1 MNETISDLHQMLED
15 KQVEIN
21 ILQQTNLLLREKLE
35 TSPMR
40 SNLMGSNSKKS
51 SLKQSKMIKNLKK
64 KILLYRQENKQIKR
78 KLQMSLAETIELKT
92 KIKFNNSNSN
102 KEAIEKLEKE
112 KLDLEKEI
120 GSVKEMLYTL
130 LEQTEEDKRTN
141 EVQSNQLKNL
151 KNQHDSVLKELSQS
165 FEKIELLKSQLT
177 KSDLKSVDEQP
188 QNGFKKKIEELQLKI
203 EKTEKITGMR
213 EVLLQ
218 DLRKQNNSLKEQ
230 IKEIETNKSQSTEDN
245 KIIENDPK
253 NKTSTPLCDLKR
265 QIQEISEERD
275 LLATRCSSLVQQNRK
290 LEKKLEEKT
299 TSFGN
304 KQEDDDLDNN
314 EDLDSTL
321 SSTFSSSSSTSGSDS
336 VSNSPINSTIDLSNL
351 LKRNEDVDG
360 NENNTDQKNDFA
372 FMGNQSPVSID
383 SKGAKNLLQLLKSQQ
398 TPNKIYQIN
407 APQPKNNL
415 NNKDADE
422 EQENQNPV
430 DFEELFLSNQPS
442 KEELLSEKIE
452 NEIQKRLNKK
462 NKKKLKMNKYGNGT
476 NMLIERLLEDLE
488 EKPETEQTP
497 LKKTSETDKMT
508 LLTPKQK
515 HLEKCLG
522 TIKKYSGKLDLVKFA
537 ELLKSTGK
545 DAEYFEDLNDLENEL
560 NLFKQEFEELQPC
573 SNSNS
578 KSKTNKNK
586 NKNKKSKIQNPL
598 REKNALDLGFQEITP
613 TKKLFKINARFVG
626 YCDKDKKLLSSRKV
640 KRKKQ
645 NRVLE
650 IRGNYLFE
658 FLNGSDKPLRK
669 FDPKKI
675 RISLLENDINNTGNQ
690 PNTKTAMKNFL
701 ICGSNLRK
709 IYSSPNIST
718 IETFI
723 SKVQRLSQN
732 QPRFYH
738 YHQKN

>member
-1 MNETISDLHQMLED
+1 MNETIGDLHQRLED
-15 KQVEIN
+15 KQVEVN

-35 TSPMR
+35 KSPTR
-40 SNLMGSNSKKS
+40 SNLMGSNSKKN

-92 KIKFNNSNSN
+92 KIKFNNCNSN

-112 KLDLEKEI
+112 KLGLEKEI

-130 LEQTEEDKRTN
+130 LEQTEEDKRVN
-141 EVQSNQLKNL
+141 ELQSNELKNL
-151 KNQHDSVLKELSQS
+151 KNQHESVLKELSQS
-165 FEKIELLKSQLT
+165 LEKNESLKNQLT
-177 KSDLKSVDEQP
+177 KSDNRNKDEMP
-188 QNGFKKKIEELQLKI
+188 QNGLEKKIEELQLKI
-203 EKTEKITGMR
+203 EKTEKLTGMR

-230 IKEIETNKSQSTEDN
+230 IKEIETNKNQSTEDN
-245 KIIENDPK
+245 QIKENDPN
-253 NKTSTPLCDLKR
+253 NKTSSPLNDLKR

-275 LLATRCSSLVQQNRK
+275 LLATRCSNLVQQNRK
-290 LEKKLEEKT
+290 LESKLEEKT
-299 TSFGN
+299 TTLGN
-304 KQEDDDLDNN
+304 IHEDDDLDND

-321 SSTFSSSSSTSGSDS
+321 SSTFSSSSSSTGSDS

-351 LKRNEDVDG
+351 LKRNEGVDG
-360 NENNTDQKNDFA
+360 NENNTDQKNNFGY
-372 FMGNQSPVSID
+372 MKNQKPVSID
-383 SKGAKNLLQLLKSQQ
+383 SKCAKNLLQLLKSRQ
-398 TPNKIYQIN
+398 TPDKIYQIN
-407 APQPKNNL
+407 VPKPKTNL
-415 NNKDADE
+415 KDYDVNE
-422 EQENQNPV
+422 EQENQNPL
-430 DFEELFLSNQPS
+430 DFDELFLSNKPS
-442 KEELLSEKIE
+442 KEELLSEKLE
-452 NEIQKRLNKK
+452 NEIEKRINKK
-462 NKKKLKMNKYGNGT
+462 NKKKFKINKYGNGT

-497 LKKTSETDKMT
+497 TKKLSEMDNMN

-560 NLFKQEFEELQPC
+560 NLFKQEFEEIKPC

-578 KSKTNKNK
+578 KSKI
-586 NKNKKSKIQNPL
+586 NKKSKISTPL
-598 REKNALDLGFQEITP
+598 REKNTLELGFQEITP

-626 YCDKDKKLLSSRKV
+626 YCDKDRKLLSSRKV

-675 RISLLENDINNTGNQ
+675 RISLVQNDGNTITNNNTANG
-690 PNTKTAMKNFL
+690 TGSKSFL

-709 IYSSPNIST
+709 IYTSPNIAT

-723 SKVQRLSQN
+723 SKVQRLGQN
-732 QPRFYH
+732 NSRFYH
-738 YHQKN
+738 FQQKN